1 MLTQN
6 AVDAAALCG
15 RQRERGV
22 GREDDLRDRDAEV
35 RERLAAVRLAE
46 GDLVD
51 TVVDDARGEPPVAL
65 VDDGADAAAVHL
77 HLAAAAPGHADR
89 TEIIP

>member
-35 RERLAAVRLAE
+35 RERLAAVPQPYICTLQPQRRAMRI
-46 GDLVD
+46 VP
-51 TVVDDARGEPPVAL
+51 R
-65 VDDGADAAAVHL
+65 
-77 HLAAAAPGHADR
+77 
-89 TEIIP
+89 